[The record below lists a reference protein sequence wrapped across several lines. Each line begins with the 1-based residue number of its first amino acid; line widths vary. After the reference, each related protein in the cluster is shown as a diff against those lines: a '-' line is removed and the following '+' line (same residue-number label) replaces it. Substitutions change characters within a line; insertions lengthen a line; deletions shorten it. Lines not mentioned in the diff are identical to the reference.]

1 PSLPFSCAERA
12 STPFKL
18 CGSNVPP
25 GTGPYKWKSYNPN
38 TEAVLVRNPHF
49 HVRNAQ
55 AQPAGYPNKIIEKY
69 GLQVSDE
76 VREVQNGQANEVFD
90 GDQIPSDQ
98 LNQLNSAKYASQVH
112 VNTLTADWY
121 FALNTK
127 RPPFNNMMARQA
139 INYAANRAAY
149 VKIAGGS
156 SLAVPT
162 CQILPPNYPS
172 YTPYCPFTAG
182 SSHTSWTGPDLAKA
196 RQLVQQ
202 SGTAGMK
209 VIVN

>member
-1 PSLPFSCAERA
+1 MIRRPPR
-12 STPFKL
+12 STLF
-18 CGSNVPP
+18 
-25 GTGPYKWKSYNPN
+25 PY
-38 TEAVLVRNPHF
+38 T
-49 HVRNAQ
+49 
-55 AQPAGYPNKIIEKY
+55 
-69 GLQVSDE
+69 
-76 VREVQNGQANEVFD
+76 
-90 GDQIPSDQ
+90 
-98 LNQLNSAKYASQVH
+98 
-112 VNTLTADWY
+112 TLFRSADWY
-121 FALNTK
+121 FARNT
-127 RPPFNNMMARQA
+127 RRAPFNNLQARQA

-209 VIVN
+209 V